1 MKKIILILALLLVM
15 AIPVSAGGEL
25 LVDDADILTNREE
38 EKLLEKLEQAGFV
51 TEYAEGYGEEELLP
65 DETKIAEAVQTAQNC
80 DYAVVF
86 AGLPD
91 SKESEGYDRADMK
104 MPASHVA
111 LIEAVAAV
119 NPNTVQRAVGELEA
133 EGILVSRTT
142 QGCYVTED
150 AAVLAR
156 AQQNAAKKLIADF
169 ARQAGELSLDRDTVI
184 HMLQEEMTD
193 ECTGM

>member
-1 MKKIILILALLLVM
+1 MAWSFHERAPVYVQIADRLRNAILKGEYSPGEQIPPVRQLA
-15 AIPVSAGGEL
+15 
-25 LVDDADILTNREE
+25 
-38 EKLLEKLEQAGFV
+38 V
-51 TEYAEGYGEEELLP
+51 T
-65 DETKIAEAVQTAQNC
+65 
-80 DYAVVF
+80 
-86 AGLPD
+86 
-91 SKESEGYDRADMK
+91 
-104 MPASHVA
+104 
-111 LIEAVAAV
+111 AAV

-169 ARQAGELSLDRDTVI
+169 VRQAGELSLDRDTVI